1 MDCPTKEELM
11 HKIRFNSLSSLSGE
25 TPRPGEHGAG
35 VEAPLD
41 GRHTHE
47 RFVNGRGDRNG
58 HNQMLNLPM
67 GLLMILRGALSR
79 DNAPIEDIPD
89 AVSAQI
95 DFGKLADKY
104 WT

>member
-1 MDCPTKEELM
+1 
-11 HKIRFNSLSSLSGE
+11 
-25 TPRPGEHGAG
+25 
-35 VEAPLD
+35 
-41 GRHTHE
+41 
-47 RFVNGRGDRNG
+47 
-58 HNQMLNLPM
+58 MLNLPM
-67 GLLMILRGALSR
+67 GLLMILRGAFSR

>member
-1 MDCPTKEELM
+1 
-11 HKIRFNSLSSLSGE
+11 
-25 TPRPGEHGAG
+25 
-35 VEAPLD
+35 
-41 GRHTHE
+41 
-47 RFVNGRGDRNG
+47 
-58 HNQMLNLPM
+58 MLNLPM

>member
-1 MDCPTKEELM
+1 MPALTIHHCSAFLVNFPD
-11 HKIRFNSLSSLSGE
+11 R
-25 TPRPGEHGAG
+25 GEHGAG

-67 GLLMILRGALSR
+67 GLLMILRGAFSR

-89 AVSAQI
+89 FVSAQL

>member
-1 MDCPTKEELM
+1 MDCPTKEEERM
-11 HKIRFNSLSSLSGE
+11 HKSAS
-25 TPRPGEHGAG
+25 TPSPLYLVRHPDRGEHGAG

-67 GLLMILRGALSR
+67 GLLMILRGAFSR

-89 AVSAQI
+89 AVSAQL

-104 WT
+104 